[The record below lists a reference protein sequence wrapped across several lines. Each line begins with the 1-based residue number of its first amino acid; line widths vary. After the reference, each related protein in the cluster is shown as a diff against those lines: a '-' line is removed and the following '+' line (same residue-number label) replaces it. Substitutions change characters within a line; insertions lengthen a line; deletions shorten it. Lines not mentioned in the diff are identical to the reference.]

1 MRKENI
7 FSYRMVLFS
16 LKFAPRC
23 ESYFGLVP
31 MIAQPVIRESNQS
44 GVIVKIALRH
54 DRGINL
60 NWRKSSLKETHCGGY
75 VPLPYP
81 VSASWS
87 CHAVERDCRG
97 RQSFMSVIL
106 NTADSKKHSARTIIK
121 QQWTPKLNKRDLF
134 LHSFHDLTT
143 VVQLTSGLVTG
154 NVLSPTKLHLECPFM
169 LG

>member
-60 NWRKSSLKETHCGGY
+60 NWGKSSLKETHCGGY

-81 VSASWS
+81 VSVSWS

-97 RQSFMSVIL
+97 RQSFM
-106 NTADSKKHSARTIIK
+106 TAASKKHLARTIIQ

-134 LHSFHDLTT
+134 LHNFHDLST

-154 NVLSPTKLHLECPFM
+154 NVFSPTKLHLECPFM